1 MPILLYWGDDE
12 FALNQAAIELQKNT
26 VDAAW
31 ASFNYEKIAGDQPA
45 GTIQALNQAM
55 TPPFGSGQRLIWLVN
70 THVVSQCSESILAE
84 LERTLPDIPATT
96 TLLLSSVNKPDGR
109 LKASKFIQKQATVR
123 EFALLPPWKT
133 AEISQQVKQLAQKLG
148 VNLTKEAIDLLAAL
162 IGNNT
167 RQLHTELTKLSLFAL
182 DQPAP
187 LTASAVSGL
196 VMATTQNSLQL
207 ANALRQG
214 DLGSSLSLIQSLIQ
228 RNEPALKIVATL
240 VGQFRTW
247 LWVKILTE
255 DRIPDEQIAKE
266 ADLGNPK
273 RLYFLRQDLQQ
284 VTVAQLQQVLPELLQ
299 LEFALKQGQEPEM
312 TLQTRA
318 IAICQIMTTSA
329 VPIAT
334 EKSTTSASS

>member
-31 ASFNYEKIAGDQPA
+31 ASFNYEKIAGEQPA

-96 TLLLSSVNKPDGR
+96 TLLLTTTNKPDGR

-133 AEISQQVKQLAQKLG
+133 AEIGQQVKQLAQKIG
-148 VNLTKEAIDLLAAL
+148 VNLTKEAINLLAES

-167 RQLHTELTKLSLFAL
+167 RQLHTELTKLSLFAFER
-182 DQPAP
+182 PAP
-187 LTASAVSGL
+187 LTVNEVSSL

-214 DLGSSLSLIQSLIQ
+214 DLGSSLSLIHALIQ

-247 LWVKILTE
+247 LWVKMLTE
-255 DRIPDEQIAKE
+255 AGASDEEIAKE
-266 ADLGNPK
+266 AEIGNPK
-273 RLYFLRQDLQQ
+273 RLYFLRQDLQKIS
-284 VTVAQLQQVLPELLQ
+284 VGQLRRILPELLL
-299 LEFALKQGQEPEM
+299 LELALKQGQEPEM
-312 TLQTRA
+312 VLQTRS
-318 IAICQIMTTSA
+318 IAICQIVTLRFSSA
-329 VPIAT
+329 VI
-334 EKSTTSASS
+334 KI

>member
-12 FALNQAAIELQKNT
+12 FALNQAAIELQENT

-133 AEISQQVKQLAQKLG
+133 AEISQQVKQLAHKLG
-148 VNLTKEAIDLLAAL
+148 VNLTKEAIDLLAES

-182 DQPAP
+182 DRSAP
-187 LTASAVSGL
+187 LTATEVSSL

-214 DLGSSLSLIQSLIQ
+214 DLGSSLSLIHALIQ

-255 DRIPDEQIAKE
+255 AGTPDEEIAKE
-266 ADLGNPK
+266 AEIGNPK
-273 RLYFLRQDLQQ
+273 RLYFLRQDLQKIS
-284 VTVAQLQQVLPELLQ
+284 VGQLRQILPELLL
-299 LEFALKQGQEPEM
+299 LELSLKQGQEPEM
-312 TLQTRA
+312 ALQTRS
-318 IAICQIMTTSA
+318 IAICQLVTSR
-329 VPIAT
+329 
-334 EKSTTSASS
+334 SSPAAIKQ

>member
-31 ASFNYEKIAGDQPA
+31 SSFNYEKIAGDQPA

-55 TPPFGSGQRLIWLVN
+55 TPPFGNGQRLIWLVN

-96 TLLLSSVNKPDGR
+96 TLLLSSANKPDGR

-133 AEISQQVKQLAQKLG
+133 AEIGQQVKQLAHKLG
-148 VNLTKEAIDLLAAL
+148 VNLTKEAIDLLAES

-167 RQLHTELTKLSLFAL
+167 RQLHTELTKLSLFAYER
-182 DQPAP
+182 PAP
-187 LTASAVSGL
+187 LTAIEVSSL

-214 DLGSSLSLIQSLIQ
+214 DLDSSLSLIHALIQ

-240 VGQFRTW
+240 VGQFRIW

-255 DRIPDEQIAKE
+255 SGAPDEEIAKE
-266 ADLGNPK
+266 AEIGNPK
-273 RLYFLRQDLQQ
+273 RLYFLRQDLQKIS
-284 VTVAQLQQVLPELLQ
+284 VRQLRQILPELLL
-299 LEFALKQGQEPEM
+299 LELSLKQGQEPEM
-312 TLQTRA
+312 ALQTRS
-318 IAICQIMTTSA
+318 IAICQIVT
-329 VPIAT
+329 VH
-334 EKSTTSASS
+334 SSPAAIK

>member
-31 ASFNYEKIAGDQPA
+31 ASFNYEKIAGEQPA

-55 TPPFGSGQRLIWLVN
+55 TPPFGSGQRLVWLVN
-70 THVVSQCSESILAE
+70 THVVSQCSEGILAE
-84 LERTLPDIPATT
+84 LERTLPNLPTTT
-96 TLLLSSVNKPDGR
+96 TLLLTSTNKPDGR
-109 LKASKFIQKQATVR
+109 LKASKFIQKQATVS
-123 EFALLPPWKT
+123 EFALISPWKT
-133 AEISQQVKQLAQKLG
+133 AEIGQQVKQLAQKLG
-148 VNLTKEAIDLLAAL
+148 VNLTKEAIELLAVS

-182 DQPAP
+182 DRSAP
-187 LTASAVSGL
+187 LTAIEVSSL

-207 ANALRQG
+207 ATALRQG
-214 DLGSSLSLIQSLIQ
+214 DMGSSLSLIHALIQ

-255 DRIPDEQIAKE
+255 SGVPDEEIAKDAE
-266 ADLGNPK
+266 IGNPK

-284 VTVAQLQQVLPELLQ
+284 VSVQQLGQVLPELLL
-299 LEFALKQGQEPEM
+299 LELALKQGEQPEM
-312 TLQTRA
+312 ALQTRA
-318 IAICQIMTTSA
+318 IAICQVMT
-329 VPIAT
+329 
-334 EKSTTSASS
+334 KN